1 MFKRPNVYLGRG
13 ESSQAIDMRG
23 IKMYETALFTALVSA
38 VCATYSLN
46 QYVKSRDGIDMALVA
61 LALVMVVRSL
71 LLYGYFN
78 SPVGSTAYSVFRAAD
93 FAVETLEIPLGLQI
107 SRANMVARINQ
118 SMRAIYI
125 TAYAVSFFV
134 PSTAAVTVFLAGVDT
149 ARIVM
154 AVFGFVGFSLLFVL
168 LTIFLKSNPYKTER
182 PELVRGGRLVLVGYV
197 AIFLGEGVGAGLLRE
212 IDIAFMTLAFGMVMI
227 VTGCIVMRTV
237 TFAGIYAHLKSQFI
251 LVYGDSRVEMT
262 NLAGYIEEGQ
272 RDSIGVRA
280 AKKIVEELVSDIRKV
295 LRTGSE
301 VVISQTVLD
310 ALDPSRIYQIDIVPH
325 TRTPDGRVVSVLII
339 ISDVTKSIEE
349 RENTQLRGLL
359 YKIARERDK
368 VVLYADLLK
377 HDMSNIVQSVQM
389 AIDLAKYSVG
399 DTGTLNEALDM
410 AQEGIDR
417 ARKTIRD
424 VRLVSEVIDKDRVE
438 LNPINIEEVVERAV
452 TRVRS
457 LLKDKRLAA
466 GFKVNP
472 KGLMIRGEPM
482 IEQCFVNLLRRC
494 VNDSL
499 EKSRVNIVIQKEPDE
514 KAVQVE
520 FIAYDVVLHPQEK
533 EKMFQW
539 RSETAIPGEG
549 LALPL
554 VRAIV
559 ELHGGEAWVEDRVE
573 GQPERGTKFVIRLP
587 ITDGSDAEETG

>member
-1 MFKRPNVYLGRG
+1 
-13 ESSQAIDMRG
+13 
-23 IKMYETALFTALVSA
+23 MYETALFTAFVSA
-38 VCATYSLN
+38 VCAAYGLG
-46 QYVKSRDGIDMALVA
+46 QYIRSRNGIDMALVA
-61 LALVMVVRSL
+61 LALVMAARSL

-78 SPVGSTAYSVFRAAD
+78 SPTGSIAYSVFRAAD
-93 FAVETLEIPLGLQI
+93 FAVETLEVPLGLQI
-107 SRANMVARINQ
+107 ARANIVARVNQ
-118 SMRAIYI
+118 SMRVIYI
-125 TAYAVSFFV
+125 TAYAVSFSV
-134 PSTAAVTVFLAGVDT
+134 PGAAAVTVFLAGVDT

-168 LTIFLKSNPYKTER
+168 LTIFLRSNPYKVER
-182 PELVRGGRLVLVGYV
+182 PELVRGGRLVLAGYV
-197 AIFLGEGVGAGLLRE
+197 VIFLGEGVGAGFLRE
-212 IDIAFMTLAFGMVMI
+212 IDMAFMTLAFGMVMI

-237 TFAGIYAHLKSQFI
+237 TFAGIYARLKSQFI

-310 ALDPSRIYQIDIVPH
+310 ALDPNRIYQVDIVPH

-339 ISDVTKSIEE
+339 MSDVTKSIEE
-349 RENTQLRGLL
+349 RENAQLRELL

-399 DTGTLNEALDM
+399 DTDTLNEALDM

-494 VNDSL
+494 VNDNL

-539 RSETAIPGEG
+539 RSETATPGEG

-559 ELHGGEAWVEDRVE
+559 ELHGGEVWVEDRVE
-573 GQPERGTKFVIRLP
+573 GQPEHGTKFVIKLP
-587 ITDGSDAEETG
+587 IADGSDAEETG

>member
-1 MFKRPNVYLGRG
+1 
-13 ESSQAIDMRG
+13 MR
-23 IKMYETALFTALVSA
+23 V
-38 VCATYSLN
+38 
-46 QYVKSRDGIDMALVA
+46 
-61 LALVMVVRSL
+61 
-71 LLYGYFN
+71 
-78 SPVGSTAYSVFRAAD
+78 
-93 FAVETLEIPLGLQI
+93 
-107 SRANMVARINQ
+107 
-118 SMRAIYI
+118 IYI
-125 TAYAVSFFV
+125 TAYAVSFSV
-134 PSTAAVTVFLAGVDT
+134 PGAAAVTVFLAGVDT

-168 LTIFLKSNPYKTER
+168 LTIFLRSNPYKVER
-182 PELVRGGRLVLVGYV
+182 PELVRGGRLVLAGYV
-197 AIFLGEGVGAGLLRE
+197 AIFLGEGVGAGFLRE

-280 AKKIVEELVSDIRKV
+280 AKKIVEELMSDIRKV

-310 ALDPSRIYQIDIVPH
+310 TLDPNRIYQVDIVPH

-339 ISDVTKSIEE
+339 MSDVTRSIEE
-349 RENTQLRGLL
+349 RENAQLHELL

-399 DTGTLNEALDM
+399 DTDTLNEALDM

-438 LNPINIEEVVERAV
+438 LKPINIEEVVERAV

-466 GFKVNP
+466 GFKVYP

-539 RSETAIPGEG
+539 RSETATPGEG

-559 ELHGGEAWVEDRVE
+559 ELHGGKVWVEDRVD
-573 GQPERGTKFVIRLP
+573 GQPEPGIKFVIRLP
-587 ITDGSDAEETG
+587 IADGAGAEKQTDPALLDKEHFSHVL